1 MNLRYTTLETV
12 PVSLGII
19 LFALIGLLRLEADDQ
34 PSDRPNF
41 VILFADDLGYGDLQ
55 CYGHPTIKTPNL
67 DAMADD
73 GLRLTS
79 FYVAPWCVPSRSQL
93 MLGRYSARTQL
104 GRTGSGG
111 NGGIPDTET
120 TLPQSLKKAGYTTG
134 MVGKWHLGYQQE
146 KYLPV
151 GKGFDYWFGLPY
163 SNDMRRP
170 WVNTDVPLW
179 LYENTKKVEH
189 PVTQET
195 LTTRYTA
202 KAKAFITEH
211 RDEPFFLYLA
221 YAMPHLPV
229 RTRDDFRGKS
239 RAGLY
244 GDVIQTIDWSVG
256 EILETL
262 AEHHLDDNTL
272 VVFTSDNGPW
282 LNLPARMLQDGN
294 RPWHTGSPGPLR
306 GAKGT
311 TYEGGVRTPCIIKWP
326 NRIQA
331 GGTSAEIVSSMDF
344 YRTFVS
350 LAGGGM
356 PSLTS
361 DSHDLTP
368 FLLGK
373 TDRSPRSAFYY
384 FHGRRLDGLRAGDW
398 KIRYKDGI
406 ELFNL
411 ELDPAERY
419 NRAEELPDIVAAL
432 TERLN
437 TMAQATGAQ
446 KTW

>member
-1 MNLRYTTLETV
+1 MRFLSLLLILLSTFGSLAAADT
-12 PVSLGII
+12 PV
-19 LFALIGLLRLEADDQ
+19 E
-34 PSDRPNF
+34 RPNI
-41 VILFADDLGYGDLQ
+41 VLLFADDMGYGDLG
-55 CYGHPTIKTPNL
+55 CYGNPVIETPHL
-67 DAMADD
+67 DGLAQD

-93 MLGRYSARTQL
+93 MLGRYSVRTRL

-111 NGGIPDTET
+111 DGGIPDDEVTIAQ
-120 TLPQSLKKAGYTTG
+120 TLKAAGYQTG
-134 MVGKWHLGYQQE
+134 MVGKWHLGYQQD

-151 GKGFDYWFGLPY
+151 GKGFDYWYGLPY

-179 LYENTKKVEH
+179 LYENTTRIEH

-195 LTTRYTA
+195 LTTRYTDRA
-202 KAKAFITEH
+202 IRFIRQH
-211 RDEPFFLYLA
+211 RENPFFLYLA

-229 RTRDDFRGKS
+229 RTKDEFRGQS

-256 EILETL
+256 QILASLEKYGV
-262 AEHHLDDNTL
+262 ADNTL

-294 RPWHTGSPGPLR
+294 LPWHAGSPGLLR
-306 GAKGT
+306 GSKGT
-311 TYEGGVRTPCIIKWP
+311 TYEGGVRTPCLVRWP
-326 NRIQA
+326 GHIPA
-331 GGTSAEIVSSMDF
+331 GSRSAEMVSSLDF
-344 YRTFVS
+344 YRTFARI
-350 LAGGGM
+350 AGAEM
-356 PSLTS
+356 PDRLS

-368 FLLGK
+368 FLTGM
-373 TDRSPRSAFYY
+373 TDRSPRKEFYY
-384 FHGRRLDGLRAGDW
+384 FHGSRLDGLRSGPW
-398 KIRYKDGI
+398 KIRYQDGL

-411 ELDPAERY
+411 DLDPSERY
-419 NRAEELPDIVAAL
+419 NRAEEKPDLVKQL
-432 TERLN
+432 TERLEQ
-437 TMAQATGAQ
+437 MAASTAAR